1 MKKTIFTI
9 IALCFLII
17 ISCKKTSTSGA
28 GGSWTINNI
37 TYPAVSCI
45 GNYVGTPGTLSA
57 FNISL
62 PNTTGAVASDVICS
76 FQNTLPTASGTYTV
90 INGNNNITSSNQ
102 IVFTSTIGG
111 VNGTTYLSTGGETV
125 TVTVSGG
132 KVSVSGSG
140 ISMYNQ
146 TSTTTLSLNITQLQ

>member
-9 IALCFLII
+9 LALSFLII
-17 ISCKKTSTSGA
+17 ISCKKNSTSGA

-37 TYPAVSCI
+37 TCPAVSCI
-45 GNYVGTPGTLSA
+45 GNYVGTPGTLTA
-57 FNISL
+57 INVSL
-62 PNTTGAVASDVICS
+62 PNITGTPASNLTCN

-90 INGNNNITSSNQ
+90 INGNNNITSANQ
-102 IVFTSTIGG
+102 IVFMATIGG

-132 KVSVSGSG
+132 KVSVKGSG

-146 TSTTTLSLNITQLQ
+146 TATTTLSLNITQLQ